1 MSRDVLSHVPNP
13 LLWRSELTRKVVT
26 GVKYLSVQ
34 SEEREEEDTSR
45 AVTAGW
51 RERVWVKTI
60 TVTREYTQTSLGS
73 MEKLLLC
80 SDLC

>member
-1 MSRDVLSHVPNP
+1 M
-13 LLWRSELTRKVVT
+13 
-26 GVKYLSVQ
+26 KYLSVQ

-73 MEKLLLC
+73 TEKLLLC
-80 SDLC
+80 